1 VGSADGT
8 RDRPG
13 SGAGAGRRGVNLVSD
28 TVGWLLDPTNWGG
41 NQGILTRLLEHA
53 AFSGI
58 SLGIALAIAIPA
70 GIWIGHTGRFIG
82 FAANLANLGRALPSL
97 AVIGLVLPITAAIDP
112 QLGFKVY
119 PTLVAMV
126 VLAIPPILVNTQA
139 GVAGVDRDL
148 VEAARAMGMTDRQI
162 VRRAELPLAIAPILA
177 GLRSAAVQVV
187 ATATLGAFFGGGGL
201 GRFLVEGIAQQ
212 DDGMTFGGVVLVAL
226 LSLSVEAAFVVLQRL
241 IRSPGLARMDVR
253 SAATSTA

>member
-1 VGSADGT
+1 M
-8 RDRPG
+8 
-13 SGAGAGRRGVNLVSD
+13 NLI
-28 TVGWLLDPTNWGG
+28 TETAAWLLDPANWAGS
-41 NQGILTRLLEHA
+41 QGIGTRLVEHLA
-53 AFSGI
+53 YSGI
-58 SLGIALAIAIPA
+58 SIAIAVALAVPA
-70 GIWIGHTGRFIG
+70 GIWIGHTGRY
-82 FAANLANLGRALPSL
+82 AAFGSNVANLGRALPSL

-148 VEAARAMGMTDRQI
+148 VEAARAMGMTESQV
-162 VRRAELPLAIAPILA
+162 VRRVELPLAIAPILA
-177 GLRSAAVQVV
+177 GLRSASVQVI

-212 DDGMTFGGVVLVAL
+212 DDGKTFGGVVLVAGL
-226 LSLSVEAAFVVLQRL
+226 ALAVEGAFVALQRV
-241 IRSPGLARMDVR
+241 IRSPGLVRMEGSR
-253 SAATSTA
+253 AAPSTA